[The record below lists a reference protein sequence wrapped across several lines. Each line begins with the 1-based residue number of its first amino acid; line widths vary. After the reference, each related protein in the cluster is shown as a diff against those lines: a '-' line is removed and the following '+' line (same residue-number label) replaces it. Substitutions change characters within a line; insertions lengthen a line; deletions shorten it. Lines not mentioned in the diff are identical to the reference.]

1 MMNKQNA
8 SASIPPDIAHD
19 ADITLE
25 QPDISLR
32 RWLLPLSERGIGHG
46 THTLTDTTEEQIE
59 DIAQLSAE
67 QHLANAIRQCS
78 KEG

>member
-1 MMNKQNA
+1 MNKQNA

-32 RWLLPLSERGIGHG
+32 RWLLPLSEREVLGMI
-46 THTLTDTTEEQIE
+46 LTP
-59 DIAQLSAE
+59 
-67 QHLANAIRQCS
+67 
-78 KEG
+78 

>member
-1 MMNKQNA
+1 MNKQNA

-32 RWLLPLSERGIGHG
+32 RWLLPLSERYW
-46 THTLTDTTEEQIE
+46 
-59 DIAQLSAE
+59 AWYS
-67 QHLANAIRQCS
+67 HLNGYHRRAN
-78 KEG
+78 

>member
-1 MMNKQNA
+1 MNKQNA

-67 QHLANAIRQCS
+67 QT
-78 KEG
+78 